1 MQKLVSSLI
10 LVSPFLLFAACGDD
24 DIGVQDGGGNAPG
37 AGGAGTGGIPGT
49 GGSSP
54 GAGGIPGS
62 GGSAVGTGGSILGS
76 GGISGSGGILG
87 SGGRSPGA
95 GGSSGLGGTA
105 SGGQTSIDAST
116 LDSTSGPDSPL
127 DALPQDVLIDGREPI
142 DGDSCQAPKVWRYQ
156 QPGCGADA
164 RPVCGGTNQDGCLR
178 YACACDG
185 EILDGCDYYSKPWRS
200 QGICPDFCVSPQTF
214 YAIVNIG
221 TIPAVSKGC
230 ACNPASDTP
239 TCMRTRYRSVFLSC
253 VDGTWTFDQSSTCTP
268 LDAATG
274 GG

>member
-1 MQKLVSSLI
+1 MKKLFPWVI
-10 LVSPFLLFAACGDD
+10 LVAPFLLFAACGDD
-24 DIGVQDGGGNAPG
+24 DLGVRDGGGTAPG
-37 AGGAGTGGIPGT
+37 AGGAGSGGIPGA

-62 GGSAVGTGGSILGS
+62 GGSAVGTGGSILGN
-76 GGISGSGGILG
+76 GGVTGSGGILG
-87 SGGRSPGA
+87 SGGSSLGSGGA
-95 GGSSGLGGTA
+95 TGLGGTA
-105 SGGQTSIDAST
+105 SGGQTSIDASV
-116 LDSTSGPDSPL
+116 LDSTGPDSPL

-230 ACNPASDTP
+230 ACNPASDAP
-239 TCMRTRYRSVFLSC
+239 VCMRTRYRSVYLSC
-253 VDGTWTFDQSSTCTP
+253 VGGTWTFDQSSTCTP

-274 GG
+274 G